1 MLAFHLKGQQRWRPC
16 LSLSPAHSFRWVS
29 SLAWSQAPY
38 YPHSCN
44 CLLSCHQMSAL
55 FCVYA
60 HARDFP
66 CHTGLDPFASPP
78 SVIPAGWPTQ
88 AHPYS
93 SEVRTI
99 TIFPAH
105 SCVDPV
111 QLSRSFLSAA
121 LLACLLGA
129 TSPSSPYLVNLAR
142 CSRQESLEVAL
153 AKPGFGEATLEALA
167 SDCGR
172 AQPLLAIP

>member
-16 LSLSPAHSFRWVS
+16 LSLSPTHCFRWVS
-29 SLAWSQAPY
+29 SLAPRHPTIHIHATVFSLVTRCLPSSVSMPMPGTSLATRASTPLPLLHLSSQQDGQ
-38 YPHSCN
+38 
-44 CLLSCHQMSAL
+44 LKLI
-55 FCVYA
+55 
-60 HARDFP
+60 
-66 CHTGLDPFASPP
+66 HTPP
-78 SVIPAGWPTQ
+78 I
-88 AHPYS
+88 
-93 SEVRTI
+93 VRAI

-105 SCVDPV
+105 SLVDPV

-129 TSPSSPYLVNLAR
+129 TSPSSPYLVNLAC

-153 AKPGFGEATLEALA
+153 AKSGFGEATLEALA